1 MIRLTRSGLPTC
13 HSLTHN
19 KLGLW
24 QVQSQMEG
32 KHTVPFVRVKIS
44 KDRMRRSACASQPLQ
59 TLHGCNM
66 AGDRIS
72 KILEL

>member
-1 MIRLTRSGLPTC
+1 MNRLTRSGLPIC
-13 HSLTHN
+13 HSLAYN

-32 KHTVPFVRVKIS
+32 KHAVPFVRVKIS
-44 KDRMRRSACASQPLQ
+44 KDRMRRSARASQPLQ
-59 TLHGCNM
+59 TLHGFDM
-66 AGDRIS
+66 AVDRIS